1 MIFLDDSKSLKIK
14 YQFAKE
20 KNLAGVGMW
29 ALGFDDGKHELW
41 NLLNLEFGNM
51 LARK

>member
-1 MIFLDDSKSLKIK
+1 MIFLDDNRSLKIK

-20 KNLAGVGMW
+20 KKLAGVGMW
-29 ALGFDDGKHELW
+29 ALGFDDGKDELW
-41 NLLNLEFGNM
+41 DLLSLEFGNM